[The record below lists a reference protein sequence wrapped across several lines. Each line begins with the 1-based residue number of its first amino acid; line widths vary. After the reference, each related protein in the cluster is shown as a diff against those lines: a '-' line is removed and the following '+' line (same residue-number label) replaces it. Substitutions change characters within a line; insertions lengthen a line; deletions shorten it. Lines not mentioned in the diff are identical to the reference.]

1 LARTPPPAPC
11 SRWEP
16 EALWGAST
24 ALGRFVLRDVPFHA
38 LTGARLLLALAPLAA
53 IALAQGAFGDLG
65 AGFGSE
71 PVRLVLIALIP
82 GLLGLLLYYRGL
94 STTRASHA
102 TIAELAFPATAV
114 ALNWALLGVG
124 VNAGQVVGFV
134 LLWSA
139 IYALGRLAD
148 RTVEEDTPTERE
160 GRESV

>member
-1 LARTPPPAPC
+1 L
-11 SRWEP
+11 
-16 EALWGAST
+16 
-24 ALGRFVLRDVPFHA
+24 
-38 LTGARLLLALAPLAA
+38 
-53 IALAQGAFGDLG
+53 
-65 AGFGSE
+65 
-71 PVRLVLIALIP
+71 LIALIP

-148 RTVEEDTPTERE
+148 RTVQEEDTPTERE
-160 GRESV
+160 GRETV